1 MTETTPE
8 TAAVF
13 HREQERQAA
22 LIAADFDALDQILA
36 NDLIHVHG
44 GGNVDTKA
52 QYFALMQSLFDFV
65 VIERRDLKVQVYGD
79 IAIMTGGMTHV
90 VRLKADNAHR
100 SIDAFGTQIWRRSGE
115 TWQMILYQATEIRP
129 H

>member
-1 MTETTPE
+1 MTETTPD
-8 TAAVF
+8 TAALL
-13 HREQERQAA
+13 HRERERQAA
-22 LIAADFDALDQILA
+22 LIAADFRALDRILA
-36 NDLIHVHG
+36 DDLIHVHG

-65 VIERRDLKVQVYGD
+65 AIERQGLNIQVYND

-90 VRLKADNAHR
+90 VRLKADGARR
-100 SIDAFGTQIWRRSGE
+100 SIDAFGTQIWRRSGQ
-115 TWQMILYQATEIRP
+115 TWQLILYQATEIRP